1 MHFVQLLGGI
11 CLFLYGIQIAC
22 YNLEQLVGSGFK
34 RFLDRLTKNRIKSFL
49 TGIGVT
55 AILQS
60 SSASTVMVVSL
71 VGLGILGFEQVLGF
85 LLGAGIGSTF
95 TAQLISFRLGKYSLI
110 FIIIGFLLSSFYRK
124 TGRNFGLIILGFG
137 FVFFSMNLMGQATET
152 FKQNTVLMQILGFL
166 GTSPFWGFV
175 FGTLFTA
182 MVQGSA
188 VSIGVFIIVARTGL
202 LSVEALL
209 PFILG
214 ANVGTCMTALLGSLK
229 TNAKGKQVAFAFLFF
244 KFVGAM
250 LFFPFLPYFYK
261 LVVLSSQHDVHLL
274 KLEHST
280 VIGHQIANAHT
291 LFNIIIALIFLPGI
305 HLWGKLIQKVFPIYF
320 KEEGFQPLYLDE
332 GALTSPAFALGQV
345 TREVLRMAEI
355 VQNMLRQSLICL
367 KKVDEVLINKLEQV
381 DDHVDLLNK
390 SIKLYLAKIS
400 QENLTEAQAK
410 IQQELLTLAV
420 DLENIA
426 DLITRNIL
434 KVARKKM
441 EKGLRFS
448 DEGFNEIKTFY
459 DKVLDNFKISMSAF
473 TTNNKEL
480 ANIVLK
486 NQHDI
491 QNLEFQLRQTHFDR
505 LRQGTSG
512 TVETTSLHLDLL
524 ALLKT
529 INNDISNV
537 AYLILERV

>member
-1 MHFVQLLGGI
+1 M
-11 CLFLYGIQIAC
+11 
-22 YNLEQLVGSGFK
+22 
-34 RFLDRLTKNRIKSFL
+34 
-49 TGIGVT
+49 
-55 AILQS
+55 
-60 SSASTVMVVSL
+60 
-71 VGLGILGFEQVLGF
+71 
-85 LLGAGIGSTF
+85 
-95 TAQLISFRLGKYSLI
+95 
-110 FIIIGFLLSSFYRK
+110 
-124 TGRNFGLIILGFG
+124 
-137 FVFFSMNLMGQATET
+137 
-152 FKQNTVLMQILGFL
+152 
-166 GTSPFWGFV
+166 
-175 FGTLFTA
+175 
-182 MVQGSA
+182 
-188 VSIGVFIIVARTGL
+188 
-202 LSVEALL
+202 
-209 PFILG
+209 
-214 ANVGTCMTALLGSLK
+214 
-229 TNAKGKQVAFAFLFF
+229 
-244 KFVGAM
+244 
-250 LFFPFLPYFYK
+250 
-261 LVVLSSQHDVHLL
+261 
-274 KLEHST
+274 
-280 VIGHQIANAHT
+280 
-291 LFNIIIALIFLPGI
+291 
-305 HLWGKLIQKVFPIYF
+305 
-320 KEEGFQPLYLDE
+320 
-332 GALTSPAFALGQV
+332 
-345 TREVLRMAEI
+345 
-355 VQNMLRQSLICL
+355 
-367 KKVDEVLINKLEQV
+367 

>member
-22 YNLEQLVGSGFK
+22 YNLEQLAGSRFK
-34 RFLDRLTKNRIKSFL
+34 RFLDKLTKNRVKSFL

-55 AILQS
+55 ALLQS
-60 SSASTVMVVSL
+60 SSASTVMAVSL

-85 LLGAGIGSTF
+85 LLGAGIGSTL
-95 TAQLISFRLGKYSLI
+95 TAQLISFKLGSYSLI
-110 FIIIGFLLSSFYRK
+110 FIIIGFLLSVLYRK
-124 TGRNFGLIILGFG
+124 TGRNLGLIIFGFG
-137 FVFFSMNLMGQATET
+137 FVFFSMQLMGEATES
-152 FKQNTVLMQILGFL
+152 FRENVFFMEILSFL
-166 GTSPFWGFV
+166 RTSPFWGFV
-175 FGTLFTA
+175 FGALFTA
-182 MVQGSA
+182 IVQGSA
-188 VSIGVFIIVARTGL
+188 VSIGVFIIMARADL
-202 LSVEALL
+202 LSVQALL

-214 ANVGTCMTALLGSLK
+214 ANVGTCMTALIGSLK

-244 KFVGAM
+244 KFVGAL
-250 LFFPFLPYFYK
+250 LFFPFLDYFYK
-261 LVVLSSQHDVHLL
+261 LVVLSTQHGTQLL
-274 KLEHST
+274 NLEVKT
-280 VIGHQIANAHT
+280 VVGHQIANAHT
-291 LFNIIIALIFLPGI
+291 LFNIIIALVFLPGI
-305 HLWGKLIQKVFPIYF
+305 RLWGKIIQKIFPIYF
-320 KEEGFQPLYLDE
+320 KEEGFHPLYLDE
-332 GALTSPAFALGQV
+332 GALSSPAFALGQV

-355 VQNMLRQSLICL
+355 VQNMLMQSLVCV
-367 KKVDEVLINKLEQV
+367 KKADDFLINKLEQV
-381 DDHVDLLNK
+381 DDSVDLLNK
-390 SIKLYLAKIS
+390 SIKLYMAKIS

-410 IQQELLTLAV
+410 MQQELLTLTV

-459 DKVLDNFKISMSAF
+459 DKVLDNFKLSMSAF
-473 TTNNKEL
+473 TTNNKDL

-486 NQHDI
+486 NQQEI
-491 QNLEFQLRQTHFDR
+491 QNFEFQLRQTHFNR

-524 ALLKT
+524 SLLKM
-529 INNDISNV
+529 INNNISNV
-537 AYLILERV
+537 AYLILERI

>member
-22 YNLEQLVGSGFK
+22 YNLEQLAGSRFK
-34 RFLDRLTKNRIKSFL
+34 RLLDRLTKNRIKSFL
-49 TGIGVT
+49 TGVGVT
-55 AILQS
+55 ALLQS

-85 LLGAGIGSTF
+85 LLGAGIGSTI
-95 TAQLISFRLGKYSLI
+95 TAQLISFKLGNYSLI

-124 TGRNFGLIILGFG
+124 TGRNLGLIIFGFG
-137 FVFFSMNLMGQATET
+137 FVFFSMNLMSGATET
-152 FKQNTVLMQILGFL
+152 FKQNAVFMEILSFL

-175 FGTLFTA
+175 FGAVLTA
-182 MVQGSA
+182 LVQGSA
-188 VSIGVFIIVARTGL
+188 ASIGVFIIMARAEL

-214 ANVGTCMTALLGSLK
+214 ANVGTCITALLGSLK

-250 LFFPFLPYFYK
+250 LFFPFMSYFYK
-261 LVVLSSQHDVHLL
+261 LVVLSTQHGSQLL
-274 KLEHST
+274 NLKVST
-280 VIGHQIANAHT
+280 VVGHQIANAHT
-291 LFNIIIALIFLPGI
+291 LFNIIIALVFLPGI
-305 HLWGKLIQKVFPIYF
+305 RLWGKLIQKIFPIYF
-320 KEEGFQPLYLDE
+320 KEEGFRPLYLDE
-332 GALTSPAFALGQV
+332 NALSSPAFALGQV

-355 VQNMLRQSLICL
+355 VQNMLMQSLVCL
-367 KKVDEVLINKLEQV
+367 KKVDEILINKLEQV
-381 DDHVDLLNK
+381 DDNVDLLNK
-390 SIKLYLAKIS
+390 SIKLYMAKVS
-400 QENLTEAQAK
+400 QENLTEDQAK
-410 IQQELLTLAV
+410 MQQELLTLAV

-441 EKGLRFS
+441 EKDLRFS
-448 DEGFNEIKTFY
+448 DEGFAEIKTFY
-459 DKVLDNFKISMSAF
+459 DKVLDNFKLSMSAF
-473 TTNNKEL
+473 TTNNKDL
-480 ANIVLK
+480 ANTVLK
-486 NQHDI
+486 NQHDV
-491 QNLEFQLRQTHFDR
+491 QNFEFQLRQTHFNR

-524 ALLKT
+524 TLLKT
-529 INNDISNV
+529 INNNISNV